1 MRGIRGLR
9 EEYEWACCRTAVGRI
24 LTKRA
29 KSVPERRVIPGKV
42 NQATAVEKISV
53 QDEIACRS
61 RNGAVVPGWQ
71 FFVEFKRHRGSK
83 FR

>member
-1 MRGIRGLR
+1 MSERG
-9 EEYEWACCRTAVGRI
+9 
-24 LTKRA
+24 
-29 KSVPERRVIPGKV
+29 VIPGKV
-42 NQATAVEKISV
+42 SQATAVEKISV

-61 RNGAVVPGWQ
+61 RDGAVVPGWQ